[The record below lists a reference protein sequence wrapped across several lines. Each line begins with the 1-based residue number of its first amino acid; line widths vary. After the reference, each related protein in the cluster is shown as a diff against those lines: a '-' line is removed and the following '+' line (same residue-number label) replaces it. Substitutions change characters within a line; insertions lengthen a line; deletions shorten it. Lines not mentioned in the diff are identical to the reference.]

1 MYGGL
6 YEGWGPGGG
15 LPFGSM
21 AVPYE
26 HDEIRRI
33 LMGTAIRYSGEANL
47 ENDHRSD
54 KPGPRDISSENG
66 GTE

>member
-1 MYGGL
+1 
-6 YEGWGPGGG
+6 
-15 LPFGSM
+15 
-21 AVPYE
+21 
-26 HDEIRRI
+26 
-33 LMGTAIRYSGEANL
+33 MGTAIRYSGEANL